1 MDSDLTFFT
10 NTEPQTLAD
19 RFRSIFKEVKYF
31 DILVGYFRSS
41 GFSRLYK
48 EMEQIE
54 KIRILV
60 GLNVDNKT
68 VNVLTAVKQSEIDF
82 ESHSK
87 TKEKA
92 RSLLRYE
99 LENSDDSAE
108 VEIGVREFIRFI
120 KSGKLELRAHPS
132 HNIHA
137 KVYISRFD
145 ESFMDYGRV
154 ITGSSN
160 FSEGGLVSQ
169 YEFNVELKNKT
180 DVLYAEKRFN
190 ELWEEGV
197 DISNDYIETVEDESW
212 LNDKITP
219 YEIYLKFLYE
229 SLEKRLET
237 NDDLN
242 ISYPEGFMELSYQ
255 KQAVHALRD
264 IVDKYNGAFIS
275 DVVGLGKTY
284 ISAMYAQG
292 LSGKKLFICPP
303 PIIDTWKKQ

>member
-1 MDSDLTFFT
+1 MDSDITFFT
-10 NTEPQTLAD
+10 NKEPQSLAD
-19 RFRSIFKEVKYF
+19 RFRSIFTNVKYF

-41 GFSRLYK
+41 GFFRLYK
-48 EMEQIE
+48 DMENIE

-68 VNVLTAVKQSEIDF
+68 VNVLTACKQVEIDF

-92 RSLLRYE
+92 RELIRLE
-99 LENSDDSAE
+99 LENSDDSSE
-108 VEIGVREFIRFI
+108 VEIGVREFVRFI

-160 FSEGGLVSQ
+160 FSVGGLVSQ
-169 YEFNVELKNKT
+169 YEFNVELKDKA

-190 ELWEEGV
+190 ELWAESV
-197 DISNDYIETVEDESW
+197 DISQDYVKAIEEESW
-212 LNDKITP
+212 LDNKITP

-237 NDDLN
+237 NDDLT
-242 ISYPEGFMELSYQ
+242 SPSLM
-255 KQAVHALRD
+255 
-264 IVDKYNGAFIS
+264 
-275 DVVGLGKTY
+275 GLWNCLTKSRQFTRFA
-284 ISAMYAQG
+284 I
-292 LSGKKLFICPP
+292 L
-303 PIIDTWKKQ
+303 

>member
-1 MDSDLTFFT
+1 MDTDITFFT
-10 NTEPQTLAD
+10 NKEPQTLAD
-19 RFRSIFKEVKYF
+19 RFKSIFTNVKYF

-41 GFSRLYK
+41 GFFRLYK
-48 EMEQIE
+48 DMENIE

-60 GLNVDNKT
+60 GLDVDNKT
-68 VNVLTAVKQSEIDF
+68 VNVLTAAKQSEIDF
-82 ESHSK
+82 ESHSR

-92 RSLLRYE
+92 RELLRYE

-132 HNIHA
+132 HHIHA
-137 KVYISRFD
+137 KVYISRFN

-160 FSEGGLVSQ
+160 FSNGGLVSQ
-169 YEFNVELKNKT
+169 YEFNVELKNKA

-190 ELWEEGV
+190 ELWAEGV
-197 DISNDYIETVEDESW
+197 DISQEYIKTVEDESW

-229 SLEKRLET
+229 SLEKRLDT

-255 KQAVHALRD
+255 KQAVHTLRD
-264 IVDKYNGAFIS
+264 IVDKYNGAFVS
-275 DVVGLGKTY
+275 DVVGLGENLYLRNVCAGIVGEKTFY
-284 ISAMYAQG
+284 MPAANY
-292 LSGKKLFICPP
+292 
-303 PIIDTWKKQ
+303 